1 MFSGYETDNRATPNK
16 GSFAMKT
23 RTKLIGL
30 GAAILALGIG
40 TYAFKARSEEAGFGP
55 PFMHHGMGGMRSGMM
70 RGGMMGDGMMGG
82 GMMGGGMM
90 GMAHDSATMEQLR
103 VIHTLFVN
111 HDRIKRT
118 VTNLPNGIRTVTQSD
133 DQEIAALLK
142 SHVNDMMKRVGAGDD
157 PGLPIESDALHSIF
171 RDKDKIRTSVESTAN
186 GVVVVQTSDD
196 PKAVAELQEHAA
208 QVTDFAQEG
217 MAAIHTAMMRK
228 FGAGMPGPMMGRGM
242 MGGMHD
248 RRER

>member
-1 MFSGYETDNRATPNK
+1 
-16 GSFAMKT
+16 MKI

-30 GAAILALGIG
+30 GAAILALGVG

-55 PFMHHGMGGMRSGMM
+55 PFMHHGMGGMGPGMM
-70 RGGMMGDGMMGG
+70 HG
-82 GMMGGGMM
+82 GMMGGAMM

-118 VTNLPNGIRTVTQSD
+118 VANLPNGIRTVTESD
-133 DQEIAALLK
+133 DPQIAALLK
-142 SHVNDMMKRVGAGDD
+142 SHVGDMMKRVDAGDD
-157 PGLPIESDALHSIF
+157 PGLPIESDALRSIF
-171 RDKDKIRTSVESTAN
+171 RDKDKIRTSLETTVN
-186 GVVVVQTSDD
+186 GVVIVQTSDD
-196 PKAVAELQEHAA
+196 PKVVAELQEHAA

-228 FGAGMPGPMMGRGM
+228 FGSGMPGRMFGPAMMS
-242 MGGMHD
+242 GMHD
-248 RRER
+248 RGAR